1 MADEV
6 VVAQTFEQKMKS
18 KIRDSIG
25 DLISE
30 EELSKM
36 VTRSMEEIFFTP
48 RKNPKKDY
56 YNSREPDTL
65 PPLIH
70 EIVKECLQPAVNTVV
85 NDYVKTH
92 SDEVL
97 QEINKVV
104 TAGVGNAMITAMN
117 TQFQNQLNTFQIN
130 LINQLSS
137 QPR

>member
-6 VVAQTFEQKMKS
+6 VIAQTFEQKMKARI
-18 KIRDSIG
+18 KEGIG
-25 DLISE
+25 DLISD

-48 RKNPKKDY
+48 KKNPKKDY
-56 YNSREPDTL
+56 YNSREPDTV

-70 EIVKECLQPAVNTVV
+70 EIVQQCLQPAVNSAV

-92 SDEVL
+92 SEEVL

-104 TAGVGNAMITAMN
+104 TAGVGNALITAMN
-117 TQFQNQLNTFQIN
+117 MQFQSQLFTFQTN
-130 LINQLSS
+130 LVNQLSS